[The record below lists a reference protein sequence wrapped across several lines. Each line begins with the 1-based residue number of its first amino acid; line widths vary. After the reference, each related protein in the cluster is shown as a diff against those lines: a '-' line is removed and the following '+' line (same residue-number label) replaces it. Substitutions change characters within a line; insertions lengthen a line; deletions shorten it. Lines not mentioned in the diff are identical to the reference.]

1 MESKKFVNL
10 TSNYKNF
17 LLDCENIFKLIELND
32 ILSIEKLND
41 IYININLCI
50 QSNELQISDI
60 NHLIQNYSKPNDQ
73 VNNLKKFVYLRNYL
87 IIKILL
93 RSSKWKDFIS
103 KLKIKCNNANTKNVE
118 NAFIKLLEKYLGMW
132 NTIDKIINLDKRNN
146 IKMVEIIDPDDYS
159 FIFNILKI

>member
-17 LLDCENIFKLIELND
+17 LLDCENIFKLVELND
-32 ILSIEKLND
+32 SLSIEKLNELHMA
-41 IYININLCI
+41 INLCI

-103 KLKIKCNNANTKNVE
+103 KLKIKCNSTNTKDVE
-118 NAFIKLLEKYLGMW
+118 NAFIKLLEKYLGIW

-146 IKMVEIIDPDDYS
+146 IKIVEIIDPDDYS